1 MRAETWLSKA
11 VKVALRHRRSILC
24 LADWTLLAVAFFIA
38 FSLRFEG
45 TIPGDQLTVLLEAL
59 PWIFVCQAT
68 SLVLFQVHRG
78 MWRYTGLS
86 DIVHIIA
93 GVFAGTVAFFFTGVA
108 VPAVAHVPHSVI
120 AIDLLVVMA
129 LLSGSRLARR
139 VYLEASRHRGTKK
152 VLVFGAGKAGEM
164 IVRDMRRNPYYD
176 YEPIGFID
184 DDPEKAGRQIH
195 DVPVLGT
202 RRDLPSIMSKYQPD
216 EILVALSKPPP
227 PLIRGVVKTLEAYR
241 TPIKILPSLRD
252 VLNGSVTISQIRHLS
267 VEDLL
272 ERSAVRL
279 GHDVA
284 REFFHGKQ
292 VLVTGAGGSIG
303 SELCRQISQCEPG
316 LLILFEQSEE
326 NLYNIDRELRH
337 QSRVATLA
345 AVGDVTDYAHL
356 GKIIKDHRVQLIFHA
371 AAYKH
376 VPLMQNNICAAI
388 KNNVR
393 GTRFAAAAAREHG
406 VERFVLVSS
415 DKAVKPTSVMGAT
428 KRVAE
433 LLVQTTLAGSRTEFL
448 IVRFGN
454 VLSSSGSVVPLFLE
468 QIRKGG
474 PVTVTHPEV
483 RRFFMLIPEAVDLML
498 HASARGEPG
507 FIYLLEMGESVRI
520 LDMARNLIRLA
531 GLVPEEDIQI
541 SFIGLRPGEK
551 LSEELVDDDTEII
564 EPSGIK
570 KVLRLR
576 QSVMPEPSSL
586 MDTVLQMESAAYKN
600 DHEAGFALL
609 HRLTGLPLEAATA
622 ESDGKPVAVPVP
634 ASVFAVRAS

>member
-1 MRAETWLSKA
+1 MWLSRA

-24 LADWTLLAVAFFIA
+24 LADWILLAVAFFIA
-38 FSLRFEG
+38 FLLRFEG
-45 TIPGDQLTVLLEAL
+45 TIPSNQLTILLEAL
-59 PWIFVCQAT
+59 PWMVVCQAT
-68 SLVLFQVHRG
+68 ALVFFQVHRA

-86 DIVHIIA
+86 DVVHIIA
-93 GVFAGTVAFFFTGVA
+93 GVFAGTTVFFFIGVA
-108 VPAVAHVPHSVI
+108 VPAVAHVPHSII
-120 AIDLLVVMA
+120 AIDPLVVMA
-129 LLSGSRLARR
+129 LLGGSRLARR
-139 VYLEASRHRGTKK
+139 LYHEASRHRGAKK
-152 VLVFGAGKAGEM
+152 VLIFGAGKAGEM
-164 IVRDMRRNPYYD
+164 IVRDMRHNPYYD
-176 YEPIGFID
+176 YEPLGFID
-184 DDPEKAGRQIH
+184 DDAEKAGRRIH
-195 DVPVLGT
+195 GVPVLGT
-202 RRDLPSIMSKYQPD
+202 RQDLPSIMGEYQPD

-227 PLIRGVVKTLEAYR
+227 PVIRGIVKTLEAYR
-241 TPIKILPSLRD
+241 MPIKTLPSLRD
-252 VLNGSVTISQIRHLS
+252 VLNGSVTVSQIRQLS

-279 GHDVA
+279 GHDA
-284 REFFHGKQ
+284 AHEFLHGKQ

-316 LLILFEQSEE
+316 LLILFEQCEE
-326 NLYNIDRELRH
+326 NLYHIDRELCD

-356 GKIIKDHRVQLIFHA
+356 SRVIKDHRVQVLFHA

-376 VPLMQNNICAAI
+376 VPLMQHNICAAI

-393 GTRFAAAAAREHG
+393 GTHVAAEAAREHG
-406 VERFVLVSS
+406 VERFVLVST
-415 DKAVKPTSVMGAT
+415 DKAVKPTSVMGAS
-428 KRVAE
+428 KRIAE
-433 LLVQTTLAGSRTEFL
+433 QLVQAVLAGSRTEFL

-507 FIYLLEMGESVRI
+507 FIYLLEMGEHVRI
-520 LDMARNLIRLA
+520 LDMARNLIRVA
-531 GLVPEEDIQI
+531 GFVPEEDIQI

-551 LSEELVDDDTEII
+551 LYEELVDDTEIV
-564 EPSGIK
+564 EPSGIE

-576 QSVMPEPSSL
+576 QSVVPEPASL
-586 MDTVLQMESAAYKN
+586 MDAVLRLESAARKN
-600 DHEAGFALL
+600 DHAAILALL
-609 HRLTGLPLEAATA
+609 HTLTGLPVEAGTA
-622 ESDGKPVAVPVP
+622 QSDGKPPALPLP
-634 ASVFAVRAS
+634 ASVAGVRAS